1 MYKGLLF
8 RVKVQSSQ
16 SRVVKR
22 ETVGGQNFGMW
33 LIAAEKPD
41 SSFASHP
48 RPSATPPLG
57 IVCSGMIKC

>member
-33 LIAAEKPD
+33 LIAAAEKPD
-41 SSFASHP
+41 SSASP
-48 RPSATPPLG
+48 LPPPG
-57 IVCSGMIKC
+57 FEPAHSGMIKLT